1 MTPEPADKTAIPAR
15 VTWRVEAA
23 LRRLDRTIAQAEE
36 RLRRGIPGE
45 LRSLTAL
52 KRRRTQL
59 NLLLVARRIE
69 VKKKLVSL
77 QRWREGFGAG
87 RDILRDTGS

>member
-1 MTPEPADKTAIPAR
+1 VTTDWADRNTGTAR
-15 VTWRVEAA
+15 TTWRVEAA
-23 LRRLDRTIAQAEE
+23 LRRLDRTIATAEE
-36 RLRRGIPGE
+36 RLRRGAPSE

-52 KRRRTQL
+52 KRRRTEL

-69 VKKKLVSL
+69 IKKKLVSL

-87 RDILRDTGS
+87 HDTLRETGS